1 MAGKRKY
8 DHDEIWRLYNEGYSD
23 RQICEAIG
31 CSQEYIRNLREKE
44 RLPQNVEPFDT
55 GKMNAL
61 HRAGWS
67 PYKIADKMGVDVQE
81 IKERL
86 NGTFKEINRN
96 ISS

>member
-8 DHDEIWRLYNEGYSD
+8 DHDKIWKLYDEGKSD
-23 RQICEAIG
+23 REICDAVG
-31 CSQEYIRNLREKE
+31 CSQDYIRNLRESK
-44 RLPQNVEPFDT
+44 RLPQNADPFDT

-67 PYKIADKMGVDVQE
+67 AYKIADEMGVDVQE

-86 NGTFKEINRN
+86 NGTFKESN
-96 ISS
+96 

>member
-8 DHDEIWRLYNEGYSD
+8 DHDEIWKLYDEGKSD
-23 RQICEAIG
+23 REICDAVG
-31 CSQEYIRNLREKE
+31 CSQDYIRNLRESK
-44 RLPQNVEPFDT
+44 RLPQNAEPFDT

-67 PYKIADKMGVDVQE
+67 AYKIADEMGVDVLE

-86 NGTFKEINRN
+86 NGTFKESN
-96 ISS
+96 